1 MKHLLLSIS
10 ILTLA
15 SCGDINR
22 DSQGSGSRTVDLSE
36 NLISSCSVAR
46 DEESSEVVI
55 SCPDGTQEVI
65 QDGKD
70 GSSCTVEALAGGSMI
85 ACGET
90 QAFIKDGTDGLDGS
104 ACSVALDAAGLGS
117 LISCSDGTSAFIRNG
132 LDGQDGANGE
142 DGQDGAK
149 GEDGQDGAKGRDGLD
164 AVLEVID
171 PCGSETTQGFDEV
184 LLVLSSGD
192 ILAHL
197 SDGDNQHFVV
207 VQRNRKYITSDGTQ
221 CSFEVTA
228 DGEIKY

>member
-10 ILTLA
+10 ILTLV

-22 DSQGSGSRTVDLSE
+22 DSQGSNSRSVDLSE

-70 GSSCTVEALAGGSMI
+70 GTSCTVEALAGGSMI
-85 ACGET
+85 TCGET

-104 ACSVALDAAGLGS
+104 ACSVALDTAGLGS

-132 LDGQDGANGE
+132 QDGANGE
-142 DGQDGAK
+142 DGKDGTN
-149 GEDGQDGAKGRDGLD
+149 GTDGLD